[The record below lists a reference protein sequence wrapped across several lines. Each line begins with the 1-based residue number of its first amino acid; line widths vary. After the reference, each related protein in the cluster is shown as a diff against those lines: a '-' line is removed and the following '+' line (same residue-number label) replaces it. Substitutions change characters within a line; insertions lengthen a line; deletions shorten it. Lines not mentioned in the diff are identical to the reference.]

1 MAKPLALM
9 QAAYG
14 QAQGWRRGEDL
25 IDALPYIDG
34 LTPEF
39 KQQVDALIDDE
50 MKRSIKRP
58 SDYLREL
65 PPVPAPSFAGSSV
78 LCNEYERVK
87 SGQPMAAID
96 TSRFRLDP
104 PAASKRNDLAAWKAA
119 LDNAHSQLEHQYTRI
134 LNLELVLKY
143 GDKTWRAQNQLNE
156 VTLKQV
162 EVEAAAL
169 AKAKNDLNQA
179 RKLAQTLAGQELSR
193 AHTEYYSLVRKNFE
207 IERACQVLEEQVR
220 AEAWLSG

>member
-1 MAKPLALM
+1 M

-39 KQQVDALIDDE
+39 KQQ
-50 MKRSIKRP
+50 
-58 SDYLREL
+58 
-65 PPVPAPSFAGSSV
+65 
-78 LCNEYERVK
+78 
-87 SGQPMAAID
+87 
-96 TSRFRLDP
+96 
-104 PAASKRNDLAAWKAA
+104 
-119 LDNAHSQLEHQYTRI
+119 
-134 LNLELVLKY
+134 
-143 GDKTWRAQNQLNE
+143 TWRAQNQLNE
-156 VTLKQV
+156 ATLKQV

-207 IERACQVLEEQVR
+207 IERACQVLEEQHVNHFNC
-220 AEAWLSG
+220 LN